1 MNEVARDGKDKID
14 AKIFS
19 YIIPPSTR
27 APRTSQAKEQPIE
40 WLSEQVQGSDKMRKS
55 TLSIRF

>member
-1 MNEVARDGKDKID
+1 MDGAARDGRDKID

-19 YIIPPSTR
+19 LILFLSPC
-27 APRTSQAKEQPIE
+27 APRTEQAKEQPIE

-55 TLSIRF
+55 TLIIRF